1 MTIFFLP
8 SGAKQKHRLH
18 VVVYKDVVSCLYFSR
33 DGQKPYLQVQAANR
47 QYLILRDSDMWKSEQ

>member
-47 QYLILRDSDMWKSEQ
+47 QYLILRDSDM